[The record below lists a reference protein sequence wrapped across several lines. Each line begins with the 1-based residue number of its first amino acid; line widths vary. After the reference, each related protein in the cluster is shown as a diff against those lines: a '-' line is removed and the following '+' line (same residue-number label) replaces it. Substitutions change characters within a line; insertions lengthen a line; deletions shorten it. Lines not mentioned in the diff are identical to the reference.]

1 MSSAPH
7 NKPLEQLG
15 EEGGWHCYSSFA
27 AGETELQVTCDMF
40 KRVQLE
46 SGRTGMQSHV
56 LDSKPPALNSI
67 VYPIGIQG
75 RERLMFMCPGW
86 WPKSTLHT
94 GSALPALVLE
104 KTLEADLVASIWSLA
119 LSSLAPSVTSSFQCF
134 SSLDLTTSSHLSL
147 HSQIFPW
154 SHFSFMSPF
163 SIFFLFFHCESIS
176 CFSFMK
182 AVHSSTWNCI
192 SKITRAIWVP
202 VFHSSL
208 YVVSTQSLTMD
219 QPPFPE
225 HLLLWLWA
233 PSLVAALFL
242 LLWLLVSFLRS
253 DSFSIE
259 VPEWLYDLV
268 WELSYQGPSLHVQ

>member
-86 WPKSTLHT
+86 WPKSILHT
-94 GSALPALVLE
+94 DSALPALVVLE

-134 SSLDLTTSSHLSL
+134 SSLDLTTSSHLSV

-163 SIFFLFFHCESIS
+163 SIFFLFF
-176 CFSFMK
+176 
-182 AVHSSTWNCI
+182 
-192 SKITRAIWVP
+192 
-202 VFHSSL
+202 SL
-208 YVVSTQSLTMD
+208 
-219 QPPFPE
+219 
-225 HLLLWLWA
+225 
-233 PSLVAALFL
+233 
-242 LLWLLVSFLRS
+242 
-253 DSFSIE
+253 
-259 VPEWLYDLV
+259 
-268 WELSYQGPSLHVQ
+268 WEY